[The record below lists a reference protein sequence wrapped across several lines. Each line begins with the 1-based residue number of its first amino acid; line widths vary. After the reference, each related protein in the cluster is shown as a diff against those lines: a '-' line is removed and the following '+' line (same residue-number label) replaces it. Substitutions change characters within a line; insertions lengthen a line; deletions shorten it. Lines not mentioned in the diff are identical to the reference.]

1 MCLFLSLFGSL
12 LRGKN
17 KSAAANLSARQLRFF
32 TRHFAAA
39 ARARRAA
46 GPHFHIISFARSA
59 GSLLLPFFSPLLPIS
74 HIPRRMLHFIEGGI
88 SIFWGTRRQRY
99 DLIGCKSTIKG
110 QVSHSLS
117 HCPLAIWHS
126 KQLCIINCLKT
137 IPETGRERKSLM
149 CSRRPSF

>member
-17 KSAAANLSARQLRFF
+17 KSAAGKPVGTSVTFLYTAFRSC
-32 TRHFAAA
+32 
-39 ARARRAA
+39 
-46 GPHFHIISFARSA
+46 SRSA
-59 GSLLLPFFSPLLPIS
+59 TRSWAAFSYHQFCQICWVITPPLFSPLLPIP
-74 HIPRRMLHFIEGGI
+74 HIPRRMFHFIEGGI
-88 SIFWGTRRQRY
+88 SIVWGTRRQRY

-126 KQLCIINCLKT
+126 KQLCIINC
-137 IPETGRERKSLM
+137 RKQFRKLEEKEKA
-149 CSRRPSF
+149 